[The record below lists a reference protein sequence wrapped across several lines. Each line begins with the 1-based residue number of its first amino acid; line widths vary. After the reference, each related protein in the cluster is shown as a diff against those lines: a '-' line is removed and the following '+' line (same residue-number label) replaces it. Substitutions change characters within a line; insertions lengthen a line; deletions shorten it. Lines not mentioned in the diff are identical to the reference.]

1 MENTTATSPYWV
13 EIDNRWSVSG
23 SVWSSVD
30 GGKFEVFGTM
40 DGRHLGTFPDAED
53 ADQFEDTGEIH
64 CDGWL
69 DFFKAGRAGLRLRSS
84 GGKAE

>member
-1 MENTTATSPYWV
+1 
-13 EIDNRWSVSG
+13 
-23 SVWSSVD
+23 
-30 GGKFEVFGTM
+30 M

>member
-13 EIDNRWSVSG
+13 EIDDRWKVSG
-23 SVWSSVD
+23 AVWSSVD
-30 GGKFEVFGTM
+30 RWKFEVFGTM
-40 DGRHLGTFPDAED
+40 DGRHLGTFPDPDD

-69 DFFKAGRAGLRLRSS
+69 EFAKAGRAGLRLRSS
-84 GGKAE
+84 GGEAE